1 MRTHMMVFATWQY
14 GKDQWDLIWN
24 LHEMIYVLFSFDEA
38 KDFLPF
44 SGSFVFGISAHIGSK
59 AGAMDELVN

>member
-1 MRTHMMVFATWQY
+1 
-14 GKDQWDLIWN
+14 
-24 LHEMIYVLFSFDEA
+24 MIYVLFSFDEV

-59 AGAMDELVN
+59 AGAMDEPVN